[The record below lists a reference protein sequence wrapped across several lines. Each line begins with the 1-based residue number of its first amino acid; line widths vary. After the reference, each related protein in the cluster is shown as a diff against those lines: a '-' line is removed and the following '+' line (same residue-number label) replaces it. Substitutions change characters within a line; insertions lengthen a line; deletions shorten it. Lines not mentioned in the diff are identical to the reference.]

1 MCKKCRTEE
10 NSTRVPRPVRLAD
23 FLVIGAGFV
32 HHIALAFELATDSL
46 LEVAR
51 YHAERKQDEAD
62 AWEEFSQ
69 DLETDLEK
77 LQEDTDGA

>member
-1 MCKKCRTEE
+1 MCKRCRTED
-10 NSTRVPRPVRLAD
+10 NVNRVPRPVRLAD

-32 HHIALAFELATDSL
+32 HHIALAFEVATDSL

-62 AWEEFSQ
+62 AWEDFTN
-69 DLETDLEK
+69 DLETIR
-77 LQEDTDGA
+77 EDTDGA

>member
-1 MCKKCRTEE
+1 MCKRCRTED
-10 NSTRVPRPVRLAD
+10 NVNRVPRPVRLAD

-62 AWEEFSQ
+62 AWEDFTN
-69 DLETDLEK
+69 DLETIR
-77 LQEDTDGA
+77 EDTDGA

>member
-1 MCKKCRTEE
+1 MCEKCRTDD

-23 FLVIGAGFV
+23 FMVIGAGLV

-51 YHAERKQDEAD
+51 YHAERKQDEAN

-69 DLETDLEK
+69 DLESIP
-77 LQEDTDGA
+77 EDTDGA